1 MAIHQCPNCS
11 YKSTSTSN
19 LKRHMAS
26 QHGVAQ
32 AGVERSVKHQQPD
45 DTFSEASTYDSQ
57 SKNEG
62 DFFDRLS
69 TDESES
75 EDERYS
81 WELDKIFEGAYDNFL
96 EFVGSCEMANEEY
109 TENWKYMTQESKK
122 RAMEKYA
129 KLKMKIIEVYNGL
142 PDPEEEEGEE
152 ENSENSQEEKSEGEN
167 SEGEKSEDES
177 SEAEGDA
184 CTCFLSIINDFEDVL
199 SDKESGRLKQYE
211 DEAVDEII
219 EEEEWDVQ
227 ADHSEVESEDG
238 ESYERAYLQTQEKDL
253 KTLKQGFKEQGEGY
267 FQYCSR
273 REITTLCRWCNYILR
288 EKYDVDERRWER
300 FMEKCTYV

>member
-167 SEGEKSEDES
+167 SAGEKSEDES

-199 SDKESGRLKQYE
+199 SDKERGRLDQ
-211 DEAVDEII
+211 
-219 EEEEWDVQ
+219 
-227 ADHSEVESEDG
+227 
-238 ESYERAYLQTQEKDL
+238 
-253 KTLKQGFKEQGEGY
+253 
-267 FQYCSR
+267 
-273 REITTLCRWCNYILR
+273 
-288 EKYDVDERRWER
+288 
-300 FMEKCTYV
+300 

>member
-1 MAIHQCPNCS
+1 MATHQCPNCS
-11 YKSTSTSN
+11 YKSTRTTDV
-19 LKRHMAS
+19 KRHMEVK
-26 QHGVAQ
+26 HGVAP

-57 SKNEG
+57 SKNEE
-62 DFFDRLS
+62 DMFDRLS

-81 WELDKIFEGAYDNFL
+81 WELDAIFEGAYNNFL
-96 EFVGSCEMANEEY
+96 EFAGSCEIADAY
-109 TENWKYMTQESKK
+109 FKKNWKYMTQGSKK
-122 RAMEKYA
+122 RAMAKYA
-129 KLKMKIIEVYNGL
+129 KLKMKMIEVYIGL
-142 PDPEEEEGEE
+142 PYPEDD
-152 ENSENSQEEKSEGEN
+152 SAQEEKSEGEN

-177 SEAEGDA
+177 SEADGDA

-227 ADHSEVESEDG
+227 SIRKWNLRMGNHMKE
-238 ESYERAYLQTQEKDL
+238 LNFKL
-253 KTLKQGFKEQGEGY
+253 K
-267 FQYCSR
+267 R
-273 REITTLCRWCNYILR
+273 RT
-288 EKYDVDERRWER
+288 
-300 FMEKCTYV
+300 